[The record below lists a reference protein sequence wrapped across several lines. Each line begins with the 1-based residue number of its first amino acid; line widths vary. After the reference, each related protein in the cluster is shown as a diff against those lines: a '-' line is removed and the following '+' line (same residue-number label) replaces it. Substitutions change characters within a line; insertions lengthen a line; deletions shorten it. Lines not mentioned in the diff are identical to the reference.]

1 MISSETSANK
11 LFSLVNKFLGDVV
24 INHELLD
31 ANRVQYARSDLAQ
44 RQRTQQHYCNRKVD
58 VEAVRDKADHVH
70 MSHYLFRTIHHVSP
84 TQNILS
90 QIALKKLRVNG

>member
-11 LFSLVNKFLGDVV
+11 LFSLVNKFLGNVV

-44 RQRTQQHYCNRKVD
+44 RQRTQQNYCNRKVD
-58 VEAVRDKADHVH
+58 VEAVRDEADHVH
-70 MSHYLFRTIHHVSP
+70 MSHYLFRSKKTSCSSNTKYTIANSF
-84 TQNILS
+84 
-90 QIALKKLRVNG
+90 KKTEG